1 MFRIK
6 QYIFGEKPSIRRMSF
21 GIVSYTHVRHRFWGY
36 YTKVQGNRTYRL
48 YVPHIVRVIL
58 HAVSKT
64 YLIFKHKR

>member
-6 QYIFGEKPSIRRMSF
+6 QYIFANKPRFSRITF
-21 GIVSYTHVRHRFWGY
+21 GIVGYTHVRGRFWGY
-36 YTKVQGNRTYRL
+36 YTKVQGKRTYRL